1 MTPEEE
7 VALLAQVTKME
18 KQLVGQETVT
28 QQQKTEFGEL
38 KKIANAAIE
47 ANTDVVKKAELQSTL
62 DKLTVLEDT
71 VSQKIGT
78 AKGNQGGSDTE
89 NEPKTLEEMQSALR
103 AAVKSNPKID
113 ETWKAYTDE
122 ERAAIWGNPET
133 LPKFIQAASE
143 VPKPV
148 PGSLLEAASDEGGQ
162 GDPTLTQF
170 RKQFGLV
177 SKENDHIPGGAR
189 GADSGFAGA
198 GGKQQEQG
206 QGVSKRLPNGVIP
219 RPSQD
224 SK

>member
-7 VALLAQVTKME
+7 TALNEKVTKME
-18 KQLVGQETVT
+18 GQINGQETLM
-28 QQQKTEFGEL
+28 QQHKTEIGEAR
-38 KKIANAAIE
+38 KEFKEAIE
-47 ANTDVVKKAELQSTL
+47 ATTDTAKKADLQSAL

-71 VSQKIGT
+71 VFSKIGT
-78 AKGNQGGSDTE
+78 AKGNQGGKGTE
-89 NEPKTLEEMQSALR
+89 EEQKTLEELQSALKT
-103 AAVKSNPKID
+103 AVKSNPKID
-113 ETWKAYTDE
+113 ETWKKMTDE

-148 PGSLLEAASDEGGQ
+148 PGSLLEAASGEGDQ

-177 SKENDHIPGGAR
+177 SKVNDHIPGGAK
-189 GADSGFAGA
+189 GADTGFTGA
-198 GGKQQEQG
+198 GGKQQE

-224 SK
+224 SR